1 MLNVAR
7 YDVFKLGEAVLAGQV
22 ARALRMLDGLEAEGE
37 AAVLVHWTLASDI
50 LALKRVKDAV
60 NAGRPLPMALREA
73 RVWGAKERLFERAVP
88 LLTDN
93 AVAQLVDA
101 AQVCDGLV
109 KGLKHPDWPVE
120 PWEGLKRLV
129 LMLVQNTAAAGRA
142 RGPRLVLAA

>member
-1 MLNVAR
+1 
-7 YDVFKLGEAVLAGQV
+7 
-22 ARALRMLDGLEAEGE
+22 
-37 AAVLVHWTLASDI
+37 
-50 LALKRVKDAV
+50 
-60 NAGRPLPMALREA
+60 
-73 RVWGAKERLFERAVP
+73 LFERAVP